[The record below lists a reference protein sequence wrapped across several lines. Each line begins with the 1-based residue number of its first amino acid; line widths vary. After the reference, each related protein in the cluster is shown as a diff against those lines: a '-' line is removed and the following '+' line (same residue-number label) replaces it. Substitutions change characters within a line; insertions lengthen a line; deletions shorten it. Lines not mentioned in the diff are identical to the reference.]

1 MGILMLTTKF
11 FFQFYQ
17 CANKTK
23 PAARLY
29 PLEAVCVGQLRQ
41 NLAHLDPAAVPVRS
55 YGHMDKKSIG
65 VQILAPNQL
74 QQYRITLNLEP
85 TRMNARIF

>member
-1 MGILMLTTKF
+1 MMGILMLTTKF
-11 FFQFYQ
+11 FFQFYK

-41 NLAHLDPAAVPVRS
+41 NLAHLDPAAVPAKS
-55 YGHMDKKSIG
+55 YEQKMHWRLG

-74 QQYRITLNLEP
+74 Q
-85 TRMNARIF
+85 